1 MSALLGRQTRAGHAG
16 YDRIITRQH
25 HMRVRFGSGRADLA
39 TAALSAAGLVLYLCT
54 ARPRKTH
61 RESGYLLQRGWI
73 SAGLV
78 ACDTA

>member
-1 MSALLGRQTRAGHAG
+1 MSALHGRQTRAGHAG

-25 HMRVRFGSGRADLA
+25 HMRLRFDSGRTYLA
-39 TAALSAAGLVLYLCT
+39 TAALSAAGLVLYLRT

-61 RESGYLLQRGWI
+61 RESGYLLHSGWI
-73 SAGLV
+73 SAGLA